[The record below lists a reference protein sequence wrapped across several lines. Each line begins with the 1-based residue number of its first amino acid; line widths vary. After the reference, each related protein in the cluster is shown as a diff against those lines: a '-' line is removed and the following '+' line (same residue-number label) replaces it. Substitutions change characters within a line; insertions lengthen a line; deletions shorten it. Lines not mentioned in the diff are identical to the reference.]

1 MVMVMVVAVVVDST
15 CASASPAS
23 PPPPSPP
30 PPPESAIMVSRVLF
44 VKFCKDSGKAFKN
57 KKGMVEVTVGA
68 MVGSEVIVKVYCE

>member
-1 MVMVMVVAVVVDST
+1 MCIRD
-15 CASASPAS
+15 
-23 PPPPSPP
+23 
-30 PPPESAIMVSRVLF
+30 RF